1 MQLIH
6 KSNFYLLDK
15 PKTWTSQDLC
25 TKLKKNFKFKKVG
38 HSGTL
43 DPNADGLMLLA
54 TNGYTKL
61 FDYIDNTNKTYK
73 VSAIL
78 GYSSPT
84 LDVDSEVTKHDDI
97 SAYQLK
103 PQLEDFLSKIVGEST
118 QTPPIYSAI
127 KVKGKRLYKYA
138 RQNQE
143 VEIPDRKIF
152 VESTEIIETKDNKVT
167 FEITVSKGTYIR
179 SIVQQ
184 LGEYVNTY
192 AIVDT
197 LTRTSIGNLNINHK
211 NLNTNVESLNYNS
224 KIMTLDWTEVINLP
238 KIELDVKK
246 YETIKNGQLLPRKMF
261 SNEENYIIS
270 IENNIVAIYKPFNEK
285 YYKPEKVLL

>member
-1 MQLIH
+1 MQLSH
-6 KSNFYLLDK
+6 KSNFYLINK

-25 TKLKKNFKFKKVG
+25 TKLKKNYKFKKVG

-43 DPNADGLMLLA
+43 DPNAEGLMLLA

-73 VSAIL
+73 VIAIL

-84 LDVDSEVTKHDDI
+84 LDVDSEITKHDDI
-97 SAYQLK
+97 SAEQLK
-103 PQLEDFLSKIVGEST
+103 PQIQEFLNNLVGEST

-138 RQNQE
+138 RQNQD

-152 VESTEIIETKDNKVT
+152 VERTDLLEVLDNKVT
-167 FEITVSKGTYIR
+167 FELTVSKGTYIR

-184 LGEYVNTY
+184 LGEYLNTY

-197 LTRTSIGNLNINHK
+197 LTRTAVGNLNINHK
-211 NLNTNVESLNYNS
+211 SLNTNVEAINHNT
-224 KIMTLDWTEVINLP
+224 KIMSLDWAEIINLP
-238 KIELDVKK
+238 KIELDVDMH
-246 YETIKNGQLLPRKMF
+246 ETIKNGQLLPRNMF

-270 IENNIVAIYKPFNEK
+270 IESNIVAIYKPFNEK

>member
-6 KSNFYLLDK
+6 KSNFYLLVK
-15 PKTWTSQDLC
+15 PKTGTSQDLS

-61 FDYIDNTNKTYK
+61 FDYISNTNKTYK
-73 VSAIL
+73 VTAML

-84 LDVDSEVTKHDDI
+84 LDVDSEITKHDDI
-97 SAYQLK
+97 SAQ
-103 PQLEDFLSKIVGEST
+103 QLETQIQEFLNNLVGEST

-138 RQNQE
+138 RQNQD
-143 VEIPDRKIF
+143 VEIPDRTIF
-152 VESTEIIETKDNKVT
+152 VESTELLEVNDNKVT

-184 LGEYVNTY
+184 LGEYVNTH
-192 AIVDT
+192 AIVET
-197 LTRTSIGNLNINHK
+197 LTRTAIGSLNINHK
-211 NLNTNVESLNYNS
+211 SLNTNVEALNHNS
-224 KIMTLDWTEVINLP
+224 TIMSLDWAEVINLP
-238 KIELDVKK
+238 KIDLDVEMI
-246 YETIKNGQLLPRKMF
+246 ETIRNGQLLPRNMY

-285 YYKPEKVLL
+285 YYKPEKVLV

>member
-6 KSNFYLLDK
+6 KSNFYLLVK

-61 FDYIDNTNKTYK
+61 FDYISNTNKTYK
-73 VSAIL
+73 VIAML

-84 LDVDSEVTKHDDI
+84 LDVDSEITKHDDI
-97 SAYQLK
+97 NAHQL
-103 PQLEDFLSKIVGEST
+103 QTQIQEFLTNLVGEST

-138 RQNQE
+138 RQNQD
-143 VEIPDRKIF
+143 VEIPDRVCERGWF
-152 VESTEIIETKDNKVT
+152 GQKVG
-167 FEITVSKGTYIR
+167 KGYY
-179 SIVQQ
+179 
-184 LGEYVNTY
+184 LYG
-192 AIVDT
+192 
-197 LTRTSIGNLNINHK
+197 K
-211 NLNTNVESLNYNS
+211 
-224 KIMTLDWTEVINLP
+224 
-238 KIELDVKK
+238 DVKPLTPNP
-246 YETIKNGQLLPRKMF
+246 EICLLYTSPSPRDRFLSRMP
-261 SNEENYIIS
+261 SS
-270 IENNIVAIYKPFNEK
+270 A
-285 YYKPEKVLL
+285 

>member
-1 MQLIH
+1 MQLSH

-43 DPNADGLMLLA
+43 DPNAEGLMLIA

-61 FDYIDNTNKTYK
+61 FDYISNTNKTYK
-73 VSAIL
+73 VVAIL

-84 LDVDSEVTKHDDI
+84 LDVDSEITKHDDI
-97 SAYQLK
+97 SADQLK
-103 PQLEDFLSKIVGEST
+103 SQIQEFLTKLVGEST

-138 RQNQE
+138 RQNQD
-143 VEIPDRKIF
+143 VEIPNRTIF
-152 VESTEIIETKDNKVT
+152 VESAELLEVNDNKVT

-192 AIVDT
+192 AIVET
-197 LTRTSIGNLNINHK
+197 LTRTAIGNLNSNHK
-211 NLNTNVESLNYNS
+211 SLNTNVEALNHNS
-224 KIMTLDWTEVINLP
+224 TIMPLDWAEVINLP
-238 KIELDVKK
+238 KIDLDVEKI
-246 YETIKNGQLLPRKMF
+246 ETIKNGQLLPRNMF
-261 SNEENYIIS
+261 SSEENYIIS
-270 IENNIVAIYKPFNEK
+270 IENNIAAIYKPFNEG

>member
-1 MQLIH
+1 MQLSH

-25 TKLKKNFKFKKVG
+25 TKLKKNFRFKKVG

-73 VSAIL
+73 VIAIL

-84 LDVDSEVTKHDDI
+84 LDVDSEITKHDDI
-97 SAYQLK
+97 SAEQLK
-103 PQLEDFLSKIVGEST
+103 PQIQEFLTNLVGEST

-138 RQNQE
+138 RQNQD

-152 VESTEIIETKDNKVT
+152 VERTELLEALDNKAT
-167 FEITVSKGTYIR
+167 FEITVSK
-179 SIVQQ
+179 
-184 LGEYVNTY
+184 
-192 AIVDT
+192 
-197 LTRTSIGNLNINHK
+197 
-211 NLNTNVESLNYNS
+211 
-224 KIMTLDWTEVINLP
+224 
-238 KIELDVKK
+238 
-246 YETIKNGQLLPRKMF
+246 
-261 SNEENYIIS
+261 
-270 IENNIVAIYKPFNEK
+270 
-285 YYKPEKVLL
+285 

>member
-6 KSNFYLLDK
+6 KSNFYLLVK

-43 DPNADGLMLLA
+43 DPNADGLMLIA

-61 FDYIDNTNKTYK
+61 FDYISNTNKTYK
-73 VSAIL
+73 VVAIL

-84 LDVDSEVTKHDDI
+84 LDVDSEITKHDDI
-97 SAYQLK
+97 SADKLK
-103 PQLEDFLSKIVGEST
+103 PQIQEFLTKLLGDST

-138 RQNQE
+138 RQNQD

-152 VESTEIIETKDNKVT
+152 VERTELLELLDNKVT

-184 LGEYVNTY
+184 LGEYVNTH
-192 AIVDT
+192 AIVET
-197 LTRTSIGNLNINHK
+197 LTRTAIGSLNINHK
-211 NLNTNVESLNYNS
+211 SLNTNVESLNHNS
-224 KIMTLDWTEVINLP
+224 TIMSLDLAEVINLP
-238 KIELDVKK
+238 KIDLDVEMI
-246 YETIKNGQLLPRKMF
+246 ETIRNGQLLPRNMF

-285 YYKPEKVLL
+285 YYKPEKVLV

>member
-1 MQLIH
+1 MQLSH

-73 VSAIL
+73 VIAIL

-84 LDVDSEVTKHDDI
+84 LDVDSEIKKHDDI
-97 SAYQLK
+97 SAEQLK
-103 PQLEDFLSKIVGEST
+103 PQIQEFLTNLVGEST

-127 KVKGKRLYKYA
+127 KVNGKRAYKLA
-138 RQNQE
+138 REGIRFKIPERQIKIYDLTMINTNQSNLTDFY
-143 VEIPDRKIF
+143 VKC
-152 VESTEIIETKDNKVT
+152 S
-167 FEITVSKGTYIR
+167 SGTYIR
-179 SIVQQ
+179 SLAESIAD
-184 LGEYVNTY
+184 ECN
-192 AIVDT
+192 AICHVT
-197 LTRTSIGNLNINHK
+197 KLRRTGFGK
-211 NLNTNVESLNYNS
+211 
-224 KIMTLDWTEVINLP
+224 LD
-238 KIELDVKK
+238 KK
-246 YETIKNGQLLPRKMF
+246 M
-261 SNEENYIIS
+261 
-270 IENNIVAIYKPFNEK
+270 VAA
-285 YYKPEKVLL
+285 

>member
-6 KSNFYLLDK
+6 KSNFYLLVK

-61 FDYIDNTNKTYK
+61 FDYISNTNKTYK
-73 VSAIL
+73 VTAML

-84 LDVDSEVTKHDDI
+84 LDVDSEITKHDDI
-97 SAYQLK
+97 NEH
-103 PQLEDFLSKIVGEST
+103 QLETQIQEFLNNLVGEST

-138 RQNQE
+138 RQNQD
-143 VEIPDRKIF
+143 VEIPDRTIF
-152 VESTEIIETKDNKVT
+152 VESTELLEVNDNKVT

-184 LGEYVNTY
+184 LGEYVNTH
-192 AIVDT
+192 AIVET
-197 LTRTSIGNLNINHK
+197 LTRTAIGSLNINHK
-211 NLNTNVESLNYNS
+211 SLNTNVESLNHNS
-224 KIMTLDWTEVINLP
+224 TIMSLDWAEVINLP
-238 KIELDVKK
+238 KIDLDVEMI
-246 YETIKNGQLLPRKMF
+246 ETIRNGQLLPRNMF

-285 YYKPEKVLL
+285 YYKPDKVLV

>member
-6 KSNFYLLDK
+6 KSNFYLLVK

-25 TKLKKNFKFKKVG
+25 TKLKKNFEFKKVG

-61 FDYIDNTNKTYK
+61 FNYIGNTNKTYK
-73 VSAIL
+73 VIAML

-84 LDVDSEVTKHDDI
+84 LDVDSEITKHDDI
-97 SAYQLK
+97 SAHQLK
-103 PQLEDFLSKIVGEST
+103 TQIKEFLTNLVGEST

-138 RQNQE
+138 RQNQD
-143 VEIPDRKIF
+143 VEIPDRTIN
-152 VESTEIIETKDNKVT
+152 VESTEFLEVNDNKVT

-192 AIVDT
+192 AIVET
-197 LTRTSIGNLNINHK
+197 LTRTAIGNLNTNHK
-211 NLNTNVESLNYNS
+211 SLNTNVEALNHNS
-224 KIMTLDWTEVINLP
+224 TIMPLDWTEVINLP
-238 KIELDVKK
+238 KIDLDVEMI
-246 YETIKNGQLLPRKMF
+246 ETIKNGQLLPRNMF

-270 IENNIVAIYKPFNEK
+270 IENNIAAIYKPFNEG

>member
-6 KSNFYLLDK
+6 KSNFYLLVK

-61 FDYIDNTNKTYK
+61 FDYISNTNKTYK
-73 VSAIL
+73 VIAML

-84 LDVDSEVTKHDDI
+84 LDVDSEILKHHDI
-97 SAYQLK
+97 NAHQL
-103 PQLEDFLSKIVGEST
+103 QTQIQEFLTNLVGEST

-138 RQNQE
+138 RQNQD
-143 VEIPDRKIF
+143 VEIPDRTIF
-152 VESTEIIETKDNKVT
+152 VESTELLEVNDNKVT

-184 LGEYVNTY
+184 LGEYVNTH
-192 AIVDT
+192 AIVET
-197 LTRTSIGNLNINHK
+197 LTRTAIGSLNINHK
-211 NLNTNVESLNYNS
+211 SLNTNVESLNHNS
-224 KIMTLDWTEVINLP
+224 TIMSLDWAEVINLP
-238 KIELDVKK
+238 KIDLDVEMI
-246 YETIKNGQLLPRKMF
+246 ETIRNGQLLPRNMF

-285 YYKPEKVLL
+285 YYKPDKVLV

>member
-6 KSNFYLLDK
+6 KSNFYLLVK

-61 FDYIDNTNKTYK
+61 FDYISNTNKTYK
-73 VSAIL
+73 VIAML

-84 LDVDSEVTKHDDI
+84 LDVDSEITKHDDI
-97 SAYQLK
+97 KAHQL
-103 PQLEDFLSKIVGEST
+103 QTQIQEFLTNLVGEST

-138 RQNQE
+138 RQNQD
-143 VEIPDRKIF
+143 VEIPDRTIF
-152 VESTEIIETKDNKVT
+152 VESTELLEVNENKVT

-184 LGEYVNTY
+184 LGEYVNTH
-192 AIVDT
+192 AIVET
-197 LTRTSIGNLNINHK
+197 LTRTAIGSLNINHK
-211 NLNTNVESLNYNS
+211 SLNTNVESLNHNS
-224 KIMTLDWTEVINLP
+224 TIMSLDWAEVINLP
-238 KIELDVKK
+238 KIDLDVEMI
-246 YETIKNGQLLPRKMF
+246 ETIRNGQLLPRNMF

-285 YYKPEKVLL
+285 YYKPDKVLV

>member
-1 MQLIH
+1 MQLSH

-25 TKLKKNFKFKKVG
+25 TKLKKNFRFKKVG

-73 VSAIL
+73 VTAIL

-84 LDVDSEVTKHDDI
+84 LDVDSEITKHDDI
-97 SAYQLK
+97 IADQLK
-103 PQLEDFLSKIVGEST
+103 PQIEDFLSKIVGEST

-152 VESTEIIETKDNKVT
+152 VDSTEIIEIKDNKVT
-167 FEITVSKGTYIR
+167 FKITVSRGTYIR

-184 LGEYVNTY
+184 LGEYVNTN

-211 NLNTNVESLNYNS
+211 NLNKNVESLNYNS

-261 SNEENYIIS
+261 SNDENYIIS
-270 IENNIVAIYKPFNEK
+270 IENIIVAIYKPFNDN
-285 YYKPEKVLL
+285 YFKPEKVLV

>member
-1 MQLIH
+1 MQLSH

-25 TKLKKNFKFKKVG
+25 TKLKKNFRFKKVG

-73 VSAIL
+73 VTAIL

-84 LDVDSEVTKHDDI
+84 LDVDSEITKHDDI
-97 SAYQLK
+97 IADQLK
-103 PQLEDFLSKIVGEST
+103 PQIEDFLSKIVGEST

-152 VESTEIIETKDNKVT
+152 VDSTEIIEIKDNKVT
-167 FEITVSKGTYIR
+167 FKITVSRGTYIR

-184 LGEYVNTY
+184 LGEYVNTN

-211 NLNTNVESLNYNS
+211 NLNKNVESLNYNS

-261 SNEENYIIS
+261 SNDENYIIS
-270 IENNIVAIYKPFNEK
+270 IENIIVAIYKPFNEN
-285 YYKPEKVLL
+285 YFKPEKVLV

>member
-6 KSNFYLLDK
+6 KSNFYLLAK

-25 TKLKKNFKFKKVG
+25 TKLKKNFEFKKVG

-61 FDYIDNTNKTYK
+61 FNYIGNTNKTYK
-73 VSAIL
+73 VIAML

-84 LDVDSEVTKHDDI
+84 LDVDSEITKHDDI
-97 SAYQLK
+97 SAHQLK
-103 PQLEDFLSKIVGEST
+103 TQIKEFLTNLVGEST

-138 RQNQE
+138 RQNQD
-143 VEIPDRKIF
+143 VEIPDRTIN
-152 VESTEIIETKDNKVT
+152 VESTEFLEVNDNKVT

-192 AIVDT
+192 AIVET
-197 LTRTSIGNLNINHK
+197 LTRTAIGNLNTNHK
-211 NLNTNVESLNYNS
+211 SLNTNVEALNHNS
-224 KIMTLDWTEVINLP
+224 TIMPLDWAEVINLP
-238 KIELDVKK
+238 KIDLDVEMI
-246 YETIKNGQLLPRKMF
+246 ETIKNGQLLPRNMF

-270 IENNIVAIYKPFNEK
+270 IENNIAAIYKPFNEG

>member
-6 KSNFYLLDK
+6 KSNFYLLVK

-25 TKLKKNFKFKKVG
+25 TKLKKNFEFKKVG

-61 FDYIDNTNKTYK
+61 FNYIGNTNKTYK
-73 VSAIL
+73 VIAML

-84 LDVDSEVTKHDDI
+84 LDVDSEITKHDDI
-97 SAYQLK
+97 SAHQLK
-103 PQLEDFLSKIVGEST
+103 TQIKEFLTNLVGQST

-138 RQNQE
+138 RQNQD
-143 VEIPDRKIF
+143 VEIPDRTIN
-152 VESTEIIETKDNKVT
+152 VESTEFLEVNDNKVT

-192 AIVDT
+192 AIVET
-197 LTRTSIGNLNINHK
+197 LTRTAIGNLNSNHK
-211 NLNTNVESLNYNS
+211 SLNTNVEALNHNS
-224 KIMTLDWTEVINLP
+224 TIMPLDWAEVVNLP
-238 KIELDVKK
+238 KIDLDVEMI
-246 YETIKNGQLLPRKMF
+246 ETIKNGQLLPRNMF

-270 IENNIVAIYKPFNEK
+270 IENNIAAIYKPFNEG

>member
-1 MQLIH
+1 MQLSH

-73 VSAIL
+73 VIAIL

-84 LDVDSEVTKHDDI
+84 LDVDSEITKHDDI
-97 SAYQLK
+97 SADQLK
-103 PQLEDFLSKIVGEST
+103 PQLHEFLTKLVGEST

-127 KVKGKRLYKYA
+127 K
-138 RQNQE
+138 
-143 VEIPDRKIF
+143 
-152 VESTEIIETKDNKVT
+152 TII
-167 FEITVSKGTYIR
+167 
-179 SIVQQ
+179 
-184 LGEYVNTY
+184 
-192 AIVDT
+192 
-197 LTRTSIGNLNINHK
+197 
-211 NLNTNVESLNYNS
+211 
-224 KIMTLDWTEVINLP
+224 
-238 KIELDVKK
+238 
-246 YETIKNGQLLPRKMF
+246 
-261 SNEENYIIS
+261 
-270 IENNIVAIYKPFNEK
+270 
-285 YYKPEKVLL
+285 